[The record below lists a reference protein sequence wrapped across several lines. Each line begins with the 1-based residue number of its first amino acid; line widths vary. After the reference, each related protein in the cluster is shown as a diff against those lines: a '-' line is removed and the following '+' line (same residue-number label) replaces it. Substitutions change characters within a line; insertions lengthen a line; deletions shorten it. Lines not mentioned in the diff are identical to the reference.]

1 MEYKVNETPAG
12 QEVVIEGS
20 FTFRDHDRFFEVVS
34 LIKNSKD
41 KKLIF
46 NLSKCDFIDS
56 AALGMFVIASDEASA
71 KDMTLIIKG
80 AIGKVKDVMFAA
92 RFDNL
97 YSFED

>member
-1 MEYKVNETPAG
+1 MEYKINETPNG
-12 QEVVIEGS
+12 QEILIEGS

-41 KKLIF
+41 KKMVF

-71 KDMTLIIKG
+71 KDMTLIIKS
-80 AIGKVKDVMFAA
+80 ATGKVKDVMFAA

-97 YSFED
+97 YTFED

>member
-1 MEYKVNETPAG
+1 MEYKINETPTG
-12 QEVVIEGS
+12 QEIAIEGS

-41 KKLIF
+41 KKMSF
-46 NLSKCDFIDS
+46 NLAKCDFIDS

-71 KDMTLIIKG
+71 KDMTLVIKS
-80 AIGKVKDVMFAA
+80 ATGKVKDVMFAA

-97 YSFED
+97 YTFED